1 MNGRRLPSKFPG
13 SERRAAVPGPEPI
26 GNAVP
31 RTAAP
36 RPGPTGS
43 VAVPRAAAPRAGRSG
58 DAVRRASRTAAAV
71 ASWPLLA
78 LLWIYRSFV
87 SPVLPPACR
96 YYPSC
101 SRYAAEAV
109 AVHGPVRGA
118 WLALRRLLRCH
129 PWAAGGPDPV
139 PRRPAGP
146 VLRERASS

>member
-1 MNGRRLPSKFPG
+1 MSGRRPTLELRGLARYADVP
-13 SERRAAVPGPEPI
+13 VPGPGGDAFRGADVPVP
-26 GNAVP
+26 GPGGDAFRGAAVP
-31 RTAAP
+31 RT
-36 RPGPTGS
+36 GG
-43 VAVPRAAAPRAGRSG
+43 SG
-58 DAVRRASRTAAAV
+58 DAVRRAGRAAAAV
-71 ASWPLLA
+71 AGWPLLA

-139 PRRPAGP
+139 PRRAAGS
-146 VLRERASS
+146 VLRERAPS

>member
-1 MNGRRLPSKFPG
+1 VSGRRPTLELRG
-13 SERRAAVPGPEPI
+13 SARYADVPVPGP
-26 GNAVP
+26 GGDAFRGAAVP
-31 RTAAP
+31 RT
-36 RPGPTGS
+36 GG
-43 VAVPRAAAPRAGRSG
+43 SG
-58 DAVRRASRTAAAV
+58 DAVRRAGRAAAAV
-71 ASWPLLA
+71 AGWPLLA

-139 PRRPAGP
+139 PRRAAGS
-146 VLRERASS
+146 VLRERAPS